1 MAKRGGRKGRKGR
14 EDGNKSPEGAVGEEG
29 VVARGE
35 VVDKGGLAVGE
46 GVAGP
51 YAGVGQEHPDVAVG
65 EALDVG
71 VG

>member
-1 MAKRGGRKGRKGR
+1 M
-14 EDGNKSPEGAVGEEG
+14 GEEG